1 MSRQLSEAFLNP
13 QPMST
18 DIQTPTA
25 HLTRAIIDYAD
36 THPVITKEAIYNTQ
50 GTKILDK
57 GASIHAGLYDRLMAH
72 QLSRPLEDSLAVEGM
87 VDGAAIRKGIEIVMG
102 FEPFYVRLVRQP
114 QQLDRLLGI
123 IEGIPLPEAVAL
135 QLTIARDVRPS
146 LYDHALRTAWTMAW
160 LTDDPLRPQFD
171 IGMAAA
177 AGLLHDLGMLHL
189 NPVLMDHKVELTREL
204 RRELYSHPIVST
216 LLVER
221 HHVYPQ
227 EVVRA
232 VMEHHEYLNGSGYPR
247 NLHGRQISLMGQQL
261 ALTDLVVAMI
271 SGHDD
276 GGELRLSVLLR
287 MNMHRYARSLI
298 DRVLA
303 ALDPGQ
309 DPRSQTVVSLDTPGH
324 VLQQVHEA
332 LQQWPR
338 NFARFADITPV
349 RREGMAVVTELVDE
363 LLRTLAEAGLT
374 PGQLEQLGNP
384 TEDPMLMKELSL
396 LAREA
401 VWQLRALSRQA
412 RRRWAAGKQGNYPK
426 ELQAWLTHADAL
438 NQLVNGTTQG
448 QEPMYTRS
456 TTH

>member
-1 MSRQLSEAFLNP
+1 MSRKPSEAALHP
-13 QPMST
+13 KPMSPESHT
-18 DIQTPTA
+18 TTA

-36 THPVITKEAIYNTQ
+36 SRPVIAKEAIYNTQ
-50 GTKILDK
+50 GTKILDQ

-87 VDGAAIRKGIEIVMG
+87 VDGPAIRKGIEMMIG
-102 FEPFYVRLVRQP
+102 FEPFYARLATRPHQVE
-114 QQLDRLLGI
+114 RLLGI
-123 IEGIPLPEAVAL
+123 LEGIPLPEAVAL

-160 LTDDPLRPQFD
+160 LADDPLRPQFD

-189 NPVLMDHKVELTREL
+189 NPVLMDHKIELTREL

-221 HHVYPQ
+221 HHAYPQ

-247 NLHGRQISLMGQQL
+247 GLHGRQISPMGQQL

-287 MNMHRYARSLI
+287 MNMHRYARPLI
-298 DRVLA
+298 SRVLGV
-303 ALDPGQ
+303 LDPNQ
-309 DPRSQTVVSLDTPGH
+309 DPRSQSVIPLSAPTE
-324 VLQQVHEA
+324 VLQRVHRV
-332 LQQWPR
+332 LQHWPR
-338 NFARFADITPV
+338 NFARFPDITLA
-349 RREGMAVVTELVDE
+349 RREGMAVVSELIDE

-374 PGQLEQLGNP
+374 PAQLEQLGNP

-401 VWQLRALSRQA
+401 VWQLRALTRQA
-412 RRRWAAGKQGNYPK
+412 RRRWAAGRQGSYPG
-426 ELQAWLTHADAL
+426 ELQSWLDSAEAL
-438 NQLVNGTTQG
+438 NQQINGTAEG
-448 QEPMYTRS
+448 QEPVYTRA
-456 TTH
+456 TH